1 MAVLLGKWDGRPITI
16 SVKRNCLTV
25 SIEQAQGEPDVYS
38 YDYAGRLWTA
48 QLESTTYRRG
58 LDGKMVAKW
67 MRPDRTRGRRW
78 LAPGEARAEVE
89 GRARAQML
97 ALYDA
102 IRSGAAALSGSL
114 DAQAQTGFERAIA
127 FDADRSAADAARYLD
142 VYQPVGILPPDQY
155 FSVVLQLAEGCSFN
169 TCTFCTFYRDR
180 AFRIKPPDAFREHAL
195 AVRDFLGD
203 GLSLRRTIFLGD
215 ANALVIPM
223 KLLLPLVD
231 IVREVYDVDRLGGLY
246 AFLDGF
252 SGHKKSASDYAALR
266 ERGLKTVYIGMES
279 GHAPLLTFLKKPG
292 QPEDVVEAVRAI
304 KAGGVSVG
312 VIVLLGAGGQQ
323 YAAAHVRDTIDAINA
338 MGLDM
343 DDLIYFSE
351 LVVSEGMDYARDAY
365 DAGLTPLTP
374 EERIAQGEQIE
385 RRLRFSPDG
394 GVPHISRYDIREFV
408 Y

>member
-1 MAVLLGKWDGRPITI
+1 
-16 SVKRNCLTV
+16 S
-25 SIEQAQGEPDVYS
+25 
-38 YDYAGRLWTA
+38 
-48 QLESTTYRRG
+48 
-58 LDGKMVAKW
+58 
-67 MRPDRTRGRRW
+67 
-78 LAPGEARAEVE
+78 EVE
-89 GRARAQML
+89 GRARAQMA
-97 ALYDA
+97 ALYGA

-127 FDADRSAADAARYLD
+127 FDAERSAADAARYLD

-231 IVREVYDVDRLGGLY
+231 IVHEVYDVDRLGGLY

-252 SGHKKSASDYAALR
+252 SGHKKSASDYATLR

-279 GHAPLLTFLKKPG
+279 GHAPLLKFLKKPG

-385 RRLRFSPDG
+385 RGLRFSPDG

>member
-78 LAPGEARAEVE
+78 LAPDEARSEVE
-89 GRARAQML
+89 GRARAQMA
-97 ALYDA
+97 ALYGA

-114 DAQAQTGFERAIA
+114 DAQGQTGFERAIA

-180 AFRIKPPDAFREHAL
+180 AFRIKPPDAFRDHAL

-231 IVREVYDVDRLGGLY
+231 IVHEVYDVDRLGGLY

-252 SGHKKSASDYAALR
+252 SGHKKSASNYAALR

-292 QPEDVVEAVRAI
+292 QPDDVVEAVRAI

-323 YAAAHVRDTIDAINA
+323 YAAAHVLDTIDAINA

-385 RRLRFSPDG
+385 RGLRFSPDG